1 MTSLPRDLPQ
11 RVDHLVIG
19 AGFAGLCAA
28 IKLQEDGE
36 RDFLVIE
43 RGSDVGGTWRDNT
56 YPGAACDVPSQ
67 LYSFSFAPNPAWSR
81 SYSPQPEILAY
92 LQKVAQEADVLDRF
106 VFDTAVEHATW
117 DDTAQEWVVDT
128 TAGTVRAT
136 TLISGAGGLSEPK
149 LPDIEGIDDFQGDLF
164 HSAQWDHSVD
174 LTGKRVAVIGTGA
187 SAIQIVPELQKIV
200 AHLDLYQRTAPYVIP
215 KTDRKYLG
223 LERFAFKRLPAIQR
237 LYRAGVWMSME
248 SSAPVFVRPRLNVLP
263 LKQLALA
270 HLARAVKDKDLRAK
284 LTPTFEPGCKRVLK
298 SNDYYPAVASDNVDL
313 VTEPIAKISGHAV
326 VTADGEEHEVDAVIV
341 CTGFFTTDQPI
352 AHHITGRDGRL
363 LSEHWAETGM
373 RAHRGTTIPGFPN
386 FFMIVGPNTALGH
399 SSMVQIIE
407 SQIGYVRG
415 AIRTLRQH
423 GHASLE
429 PTVQAHQE
437 WNDSVQGAMRHTIW
451 ITGGCHSWYLD
462 EHGRNTVTWP
472 HTTLSFRQKLAEFDA
487 DAYVATPQE
496 VSA

>member
-1 MTSLPRDLPQ
+1 MNPPPRELAE
-11 RVDHLVIG
+11 RVDHLIIG

-28 IKLQEDGE
+28 IQLTEDGE
-36 RDFLVIE
+36 TDFLVVE

-67 LYSFSFAPNPAWSR
+67 LYSFSFAPNHSWSR

-92 LQKVAQEADVLDRF
+92 MQRVAEESGVLDQF
-106 VFDTAVEHATW
+106 VFDTSVEHATW
-117 DDTAQEWVVDT
+117 DAEAQEWVVET

-149 LPDIEGIDDFQGDLF
+149 LPDIEGIHDFQGDLF
-164 HSAQWDHSVD
+164 HSARWDHSVD

-187 SAIQIVPELQKIV
+187 SAIQVVPELQKIV
-200 AHLDLYQRTAPYVIP
+200 GHLDLYQRTAPYVIP
-215 KTDRKYLG
+215 KTDRTYLG
-223 LERFAFKRLPAIQR
+223 IERLAMKYVPGVQR

-248 SSAPVFVRPRLNVLP
+248 SSAPVFVRPKLNVLP
-263 LKQLALA
+263 LKKLALT
-270 HLARAVKDKDLRAK
+270 HLARAVKDPDLRAR

-313 VTEPIAKISGHAV
+313 VTDPIAKISGHAV
-326 VTADGEEHEVDAVIV
+326 VTADGEEHPVDAIVV

-352 AHHITGRDGRL
+352 AHHITGREGVTLAD
-363 LSEHWAETGM
+363 HWAETGM

-386 FFMIVGPNTALGH
+386 FFMIVGPNTGLGH

-415 AIRTLRQH
+415 AIKTMRERGH
-423 GHASLE
+423 GALE
-429 PTVQAHQE
+429 PTEQAHDQ
-437 WNDSVQGAMRHTIW
+437 WNQSLQRAMKHTIW
-451 ITGGCHSWYLD
+451 VTGGCNSWYLD
-462 EHGRNTVTWP
+462 EHGRNTITWP
-472 HTTLSFRQKLAEFDA
+472 HTTVAFRRRLSSFDA
-487 DAYVATPQE
+487 DSYVTPQE
-496 VSA
+496 VTS